1 MYKNQLQELAQR
13 SCFNLPSYSCIR
25 EGPDHA
31 PRFKATV
38 TFNGEVFESPGYH
51 TTLRQAEH
59 AAAEVALSTLSRRG
73 PTQSLAARILDETG
87 VCKNLLQETAQRA
100 GVSLPVYTTIR
111 SGPKHLPLFNCMV
124 EVGGRSFVGEPAKT
138 KKQAEKNAALAAWS
152 ALKHLTPTSH
162 MPLLLESSEAEGR
175 MNSSSQYSRDERST
189 LQISSTQGS
198 FASRTRVRSVNVRDR
213 SQTSRDGK
221 ACAGQAYPVT
231 LASTSTDALGHE
243 RYHSTYASNLPSAAP
258 LGEACYDGAQ
268 RYLYNQSSLTGP
280 TWPQRDASTE
290 TFTYGHAGRAFYNPQ
305 ATPGSYGGSSWR
317 QAGRHQR
324 RHSLSGVES
333 PMSSREAMAMSCA
346 SGGGNMLGRVTPHPQ
361 QIRGLP
367 YQSLSERFD
376 LNRPSLL
383 EELQL
388 GDDED
393 GWSQKEAIPSS
404 THLNRHHARR
414 TPWQSQSERFEFK
427 NHLLPQVEE
436 VHSRDEEE
444 WLHGDSYGSSILVD
458 RDKGLQPTHGYKEG
472 WLRGETLMQSL
483 EEQKNRGYKEG
494 WLREEILKHSLEDR
508 TGYKEGWPSNETVNH
523 SLEEASCSIQ
533 NHNRTQSRS
542 NKHTYKDGRL
552 HRDTLTDALERERS
566 HNSYGNTYKDLQ
578 GENMTNYAAPAMS
591 NSSSTASPTSS
602 PFSSLWSKSTQWW
615 GSHMPASPSSAAA
628 VLASTLGLRPASS
641 MAPAVRVRQMVP
653 VCSAPPPRRTD
664 VPALNRHPP
673 TTDSPSL
680 IVDSEA
686 NLQQMLNSLRL

>member
-38 TFNGEVFESPGYH
+38 SFNGEVFESPGYH

-124 EVGGRSFVGEPAKT
+124 EVGGRNFVGEPAKT

-152 ALKHLTPTSH
+152 ALKHLTPASH
-162 MPLLLESSEAEGR
+162 MPLLLESSEADSRTNMSFQHGR
-175 MNSSSQYSRDERST
+175 DDRGSIQNSSA
-189 LQISSTQGS
+189 QG
-198 FASRTRVRSVNVRDR
+198 RTRVRSVNVRDR
-213 SQTSRDGK
+213 NHGSRDGS
-221 ACAGQAYPVT
+221 ASAGQFYPPT
-231 LASTSTDALGHE
+231 LASTSSAGTDAVGYDK
-243 RYHSTYASNLPSAAP
+243 YHPVYASNPPSVTP
-258 LGEACYDGAQ
+258 SGEFSYDTAQ

-280 TWPQRDASTE
+280 TWPQREVGPE
-290 TFTYGHAGRAFYNPQ
+290 TFAHGQTGRTFYNPR
-305 ATPGSYGGSSWR
+305 ATPGSYGGSSRR
-317 QAGRHQR
+317 QSGCHQR

-333 PMSSREAMAMSCA
+333 PALSREAMAMSRA

-388 GDDED
+388 RDDED
-393 GWSQKEAIPSS
+393 DWSQKEGIPSS
-404 THLNRHHARR
+404 AHPHRHPARR

-444 WLHGDSYGSSILVD
+444 WLYGESYGSSSNVD
-458 RDKGLQPTHGYKEG
+458 REKGVEPTSGYKEG

-483 EEQKNRGYKEG
+483 EEQKNCGYREG
-494 WLREEILKHSLEDR
+494 WLREEILKHSLEQKR
-508 TGYKEGWPSNETVNH
+508 QGYREGWPSNEVVNYR
-523 SLEEASCSIQ
+523 LEEASCPSQ
-533 NHNRTQSRS
+533 NHIRSQSHS
-542 NKHTYKDGRL
+542 NNHAYKDGRL
-552 HRDTLTDALERERS
+552 HGLEKDRS
-566 HNSYGNTYKDLQ
+566 HGYGNNYKDLQ
-578 GENMTNYAAPAMS
+578 GENKSLYAATGMAA
-591 NSSSTASPTSS
+591 SSSTASPSSS

-615 GSHMPASPSSAAA
+615 GSRMPGSPSSAAA
-628 VLASTLGLRPASS
+628 VIASTLGLRPASS

-664 VPALNRHPP
+664 APVPSHLPS
-673 TTDSPSL
+673 TDSSL
-680 IVDSEA
+680 SMVDDEA
-686 NLQQMLNSLRL
+686 NVRQVFNSLKL